1 LTIVEIIFIRKNF
14 INKGGDRKMDENY
27 NPDVEASSEG
37 APEESELNHS
47 DKLSGVFTEPSK
59 MFEKTALFPPR
70 TKDWLIPVLLMVVIA
85 IIANIVMMSNP
96 VLRSS
101 AMEKQIKT
109 IEKSFDDAVAKGQMT
124 REQADE
130 QIDRMRDRMEGGL
143 NAGMIVLQAVST
155 LIILLI
161 VFFIVSLVYLVVGKF
176 VLKGD
181 GNYASAMIANG
192 LPYYI
197 SILSILLTTILS
209 MLMNRMVVGL
219 SVASLMDLEKSNF
232 IGWLLGK
239 IDPLTIWALAVTGI
253 GIAKMFKSKAVVK
266 SLIVVYVIW
275 LVWGL
280 ITFFIAKAVPLLSFL
295 NM

>member
-1 LTIVEIIFIRKNF
+1 VEIK
-14 INKGGDRKMDENY
+14 KMDENY
-27 NPDVEASSEG
+27 NPDAEASKESS
-37 APEESELNHS
+37 PEETELNHS
-47 DKLSGVFTEPSK
+47 DKLTGIFTEPSK

-70 TKDWLIPVLLMVVIA
+70 SKDWLIPVLIMMIIA

-96 VLRSS
+96 ILRSS
-101 AMEKQIKT
+101 AVEKQIST
-109 IEKSFDDAVAKGQMT
+109 YEKSFDDAVAKGQMT

-130 QIDRMRDRMEGGL
+130 QIDRMRERMEGGL
-143 NAGMIVLQAVST
+143 NTGMIVLQAVST
-155 LIILLI
+155 IIILFI

-176 VLKGD
+176 ILKGE
-181 GNYASAMIANG
+181 GSYASAMVANG

-209 MLMNRMVVGL
+209 MAMDRMVVGL
-219 SVASLMDLEKSNF
+219 SLASLMDIEKTNF
-232 IGWLLGK
+232 TGWLLGK
-239 IDPLTIWALAVTGI
+239 VDPLMIWSLAVTGI
-253 GIAKMFKSKAVVK
+253 GIAKMFKSQAVAK

-280 ITFFIAKAVPLLSFL
+280 ITFFIAKAIPLLSFL